1 MRAQVQASTNTM
13 LTLPRE
19 VYEEDFVQ
27 IPVTSPRVL
36 EKAIQGVHRAERN
49 QDCGRVT
56 VALFLLALAAAFV
69 KHNLESPIGL
79 VELELVVF
87 MSCMIYCLAICIVA
101 GEAPAKIE
109 VR

>member
-1 MRAQVQASTNTM
+1 MQP
-13 LTLPRE
+13 LPPE
-19 VYEEDFVQ
+19 LYQEDCTQ
-27 IPVTSPRVL
+27 IPILTPRVFA
-36 EKAIQGVHRAERN
+36 KAKKGMERAERN
-49 QDCGRVT
+49 RHCGRYT
-56 VALFLLALAAAFV
+56 AGLLLLGLAVAFI

-79 VELELVVF
+79 VELELVIF

>member
-1 MRAQVQASTNTM
+1 MQPLPPELYQEDHTQISI
-13 LTLPRE
+13 LT
-19 VYEEDFVQ
+19 
-27 IPVTSPRVL
+27 PRVFAKAKKGL
-36 EKAIQGVHRAERN
+36 ERAERN
-49 QDCGRVT
+49 RHCGRYT
-56 VALFLLALAAAFV
+56 VCLFLVGLAIAFI

-109 VR
+109 IR